1 MLRTA
6 FPRGV
11 ALVSG
16 VVYVLVLCCWAV
28 PALAQQG
35 PWPMPQVL
43 LEVHPNERAPGQFSN
58 QYIGGPPWTNPG
70 TGPSGSYFWQYHVFA
85 GSDVLWIQVCAQCW
99 TKTQNQPFAGL
110 DDDNMMLDINGLRP
124 PDYDWIMSGTGSWQW
139 RGDKMFGKRHTYR
152 FLYIDPLGPGIW
164 KHQISIG
171 ADEAPVLWWLKVT
184 DLEEQM
190 VYPLD

>member
-6 FPRGV
+6 FARRL
-11 ALVSG
+11 AIMSG
-16 VVYVLVLCCWAV
+16 VIYALMLWCCTV

-43 LEVHPNERAPGQFSN
+43 LEVHPNERAPGAHN
-58 QYIGGPPWTNPG
+58 GLYIGGPPWTNPG
-70 TGPSGSYFWQYHVFA
+70 IGPQGSYFWQYYVFA
-85 GSDVLWIQVCAQCW
+85 GSEVLWIQVCAQCW
-99 TKTQNQPFAGL
+99 DKNQNPSG
-110 DDDNMMLDINGLRP
+110 DDDNLMMDINGIRP
-124 PDYDWIMSGTGSWQW
+124 PDYDGIMSGSGSWQW

-152 FLYIDPLGPGIW
+152 FLYIDPLGPGIY

-190 VYPLD
+190 IYPLD